1 MRSLLL
7 QSTFPS
13 NWTWYRLGLK
23 KQFRLLKMEASSPF
37 ISENLSNEGDP
48 RDWSICFRTIS
59 SDQDLFFVEARS
71 IEASSRCLPT
81 KLVPQKS
88 SCFSFILLDPKGFE
102 QSSQGKSLHDD
113 PCNSNLAITSVE
125 RGSNENVHATTNF
138 IDLQERSLK
147 KSKGWNSSPCPK
159 QNFKISVMDGLRAR
173 LQKEEVSREASS
185 LIIKSRKPSSS
196 SNYESVWGKWT
207 N

>member
-23 KQFRLLKMEASSPF
+23 KQFRLLKIEASSPF
-37 ISENLSNEGDP
+37 ISENLSNEGDL
-48 RDWSICFRTIS
+48 RDRSICFRTIS

-138 IDLQERSLK
+138 IDLQERSHLLK
-147 KSKGWNSSPCPK
+147 NPKGEIHPLV
-159 QNFKISVMDGLRAR
+159 QNKTLKLVSWTVSGLDYKRKKFQGR
-173 LQKEEVSREASS
+173 LPA
-185 LIIKSRKPSSS
+185 L
-196 SNYESVWGKWT
+196 
-207 N
+207 

>member
-1 MRSLLL
+1 
-7 QSTFPS
+7 
-13 NWTWYRLGLK
+13 
-23 KQFRLLKMEASSPF
+23 MEASSPF

-48 RDWSICFRTIS
+48 RDRSICFRTIS

-147 KSKGWNSSPCPK
+147 NSKGRNSSPCPK

-173 LQKEEVSREASS
+173 LQKEEVSREVSS

-196 SNYESVWGKWT
+196 SNYESVWGK
-207 N
+207 